1 MEFSDLIRVLTQFL
15 EEKIMLANL
24 FCHNYL
30 TKSLS
35 WMHTKTRKSLISHVQ
50 SLLGGHA
57 QLTLTS
63 VGRHLSGR
71 GKVKH
76 KINRCW
82 RFLSNKKIHADQ
94 LALYKSLSA
103 SLVEPLNELLIA
115 VDWTGCCGSDIH
127 MLRASLVY
135 FGRSIP
141 LYQEIHSQKELG
153 TDKVHKQF
161 LAHLKT
167 VLPEG
172 KRVVIITDA
181 GFKTPWFTEIS
192 KLGWYFVG
200 RVSGT
205 INYRLL
211 TEKKWSPLKN
221 LYDLIQRGETCYVG
235 VGKLGQDSKT
245 RIEVLLT
252 AYWGEKKG
260 RKNPKPQYPQAEKRY
275 AKMHKEPLI
284 IASNLHQDPSLDAE
298 NNQQAIAILA
308 RDIYSK
314 RMQIEQNFR
323 DDKSER
329 FGTAWR
335 YSRTKD
341 KNKISVLILI
351 ATIATLILWM
361 IGFAA
366 EKKKLH
372 YHFQANTIR
381 THRVLSF
388 ISLAK
393 QLIIHGF
400 HSLNIRKFSRIIA
413 SFQLEY
419 NEISPF
425 NQFAKGG

>member
-1 MEFSDLIRVLTQFL
+1 
-15 EEKIMLANL
+15 MLANV

-35 WMHTKTRKSLISHVQ
+35 WLHTKTRKTLISHVQ
-50 SLLGGHA
+50 SVLGGHA

-63 VGRHLSGR
+63 IGRHLPGKS
-71 GKVKH
+71 KVKH

-82 RFLSNKKIHADQ
+82 RLLSNRKLHREQ
-94 LALYKSLSA
+94 VALYKSLSA
-103 SLVEPLNELLIA
+103 PVLAPLNELLIA
-115 VDWTGCCGSDIH
+115 VDWTGCCSAETH
-127 MLRASLVY
+127 MLRASLVHT
-135 FGRSIP
+135 GRSIP
-141 LYQEIHSQKELG
+141 IYNEIHSQKDLG
-153 TDKVHKQF
+153 TDKVHKHF
-161 LAHLKT
+161 LNGLKA

-181 GFKTPWFTEIS
+181 GFKTPWFTQVR
-192 KLGWYFVG
+192 KLGWYFTG

-205 INYRLL
+205 INYRLS
-211 TEKKWSPLKN
+211 TDKKWKPLN
-221 LYDLIQRGETCYVG
+221 TLHTLVQRGKTLYVG
-235 VGKLGQDSKT
+235 VGRLGQDSKT

-252 AYWGEKKG
+252 SYWGEKKG
-260 RKNPKPQYPQAEKRY
+260 RKNPKPKYPQAEKRY
-275 AKMHKEPLI
+275 AKMHNEPLI
-284 IASNLHQDPSLDAE
+284 IASNLHQYPSLDGE
-298 NNQQAIAILA
+298 HNHQALAVLA
-308 RDIYSK
+308 RDIYCK

-335 YSRTKD
+335 YSRTED
-341 KNKISVLILI
+341 KNKIRVLILL
-351 ATIATLILWM
+351 ATIRILILWM

-372 YHFQANTIR
+372 FHFQANTIR

-400 HSLNIRKFSRIIA
+400 HQFNIRKFSRIIA
-413 SFQLEY
+413 LFQLEF
-419 NEISPF
+419 NENSPF
-425 NQFAKGG
+425 NHLIKGD